1 MSNLVE
7 SNHST
12 NELAELNFSLIHS
25 ADLDKR
31 KKVDSKNLPFFNQLL
46 QFVPDAAL
54 VNEIS
59 TNQYMKVIANGAL
72 TQARDGNGQLGIVLG
87 ENGINSH
94 ARLFDPA
101 QLKKLLTASVAMRVV
116 TMAVGQAHLAEIS
129 SQLKKMNHNIAE
141 IKQFLDDE
149 RASKVE
155 AIDHYFDE
163 YFLSANNSFEL
174 TSVRRTQ
181 VENDSREVDAVLL
194 HISTEIKNAATA
206 VKNYNDDSMFGS
218 DKYFEA
224 LSSMLDSNTKLVA
237 EWFNVAQVKAKAV
250 QLLHV
255 SKEDKL
261 FRQRK
266 DKFINQ
272 ISELNKTE
280 IADLRIAWIN
290 KIDALTAKLTS
301 NAELAFKRNKLR
313 LKLTNFLER
322 INDLTVSLNLTM
334 ESIGD
339 IEDQIEIFLEV
350 KNNEVVAAYLPPSS
364 EILVNQYKD
373 NFLKNL
379 GKKDS
384 NFQLVPSS
392 KGDDALEKPKKTAE
406 EMNGS
411 LAGALRPEI
420 KFFVRTLSK
429 FKK

>member
-1 MSNLVE
+1 
-7 SNHST
+7 
-12 NELAELNFSLIHS
+12 
-25 ADLDKR
+25 
-31 KKVDSKNLPFFNQLL
+31 
-46 QFVPDAAL
+46 
-54 VNEIS
+54 
-59 TNQYMKVIANGAL
+59 MKVIANGAL

-237 EWFNVAQVKAKAV
+237 EWFNVAQ
-250 QLLHV
+250 
-255 SKEDKL
+255 S
-261 FRQRK
+261 
-266 DKFINQ
+266 
-272 ISELNKTE
+272 
-280 IADLRIAWIN
+280 
-290 KIDALTAKLTS
+290 
-301 NAELAFKRNKLR
+301 
-313 LKLTNFLER
+313 
-322 INDLTVSLNLTM
+322 
-334 ESIGD
+334 
-339 IEDQIEIFLEV
+339 
-350 KNNEVVAAYLPPSS
+350 
-364 EILVNQYKD
+364 
-373 NFLKNL
+373 
-379 GKKDS
+379 
-384 NFQLVPSS
+384 
-392 KGDDALEKPKKTAE
+392 
-406 EMNGS
+406 
-411 LAGALRPEI
+411 
-420 KFFVRTLSK
+420 
-429 FKK
+429 